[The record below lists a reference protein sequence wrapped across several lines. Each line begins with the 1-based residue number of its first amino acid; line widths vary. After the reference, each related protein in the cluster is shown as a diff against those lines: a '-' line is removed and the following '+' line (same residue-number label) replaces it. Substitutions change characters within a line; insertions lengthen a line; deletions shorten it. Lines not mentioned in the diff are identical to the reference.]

1 MSSLGHRPV
10 PSGRQPTSEN
20 PPHSCSSSRR
30 QQIER
35 ATELNTGVGLGLGCS
50 LPCGCQSCP
59 HLWMNRGYAH
69 SRPVTPAP
77 FTDAELPVTKAYSPA
92 LDLGIPGGVAR
103 VLGAH
108 RVSADITAS
117 TDPVTES

>member
-1 MSSLGHRPV
+1 M
-10 PSGRQPTSEN
+10 
-20 PPHSCSSSRR
+20 
-30 QQIER
+30 
-35 ATELNTGVGLGLGCS
+35 ELNAGVGLGLGCS

-59 HLWMNRGYAH
+59 HVWMNRGYAH
-69 SRPVTPAP
+69 SRPLTPAP

-92 LDLGIPGGVAR
+92 LDLGVPGGVAR

-117 TDPVTES
+117 TGRFYVPAAQIRQDCGIWCLSVLQTTDPCL